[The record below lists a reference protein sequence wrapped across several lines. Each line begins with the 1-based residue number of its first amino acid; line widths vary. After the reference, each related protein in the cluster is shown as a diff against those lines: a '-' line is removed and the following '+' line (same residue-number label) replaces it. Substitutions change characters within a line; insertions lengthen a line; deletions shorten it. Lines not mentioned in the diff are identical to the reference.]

1 MCHFKMESTL
11 HIRLFTLRP
20 AGLLLRAVMLVA
32 MLAALLTAK
41 ADNERPGSNRL
52 GLTDASYARYLR
64 CLDARYHDDLDAYVD
79 TFVAMSAES
88 ERDAVRCLA
97 MVLRSD
103 NSRMSTEQADRM
115 SDELLTIDPSR
126 MTDGCILLYHWL
138 CFGLCHSYLEHMM
151 FANALTE
158 AERLQERALASGDK
172 RSIAYFYNLMGEIY
186 QHQRVPQM
194 AKASYLKGLAYVQA
208 NLPGDQ
214 YMRSMF
220 TDNLGYTYYAMHQY
234 DSAAIC
240 VNRALEI
247 APPDAGRFVPYLH
260 LISIYAA
267 KGDIAMMNLAKA
279 NVGKLQSH
287 VRWIVSD
294 EYYHA
299 MIAYNVAH
307 GNYAESLSLC
317 DSLSSPSRYGY
328 RSSISARFGNYEE
341 AYRDLRIYTDSI
353 YRMYAGIITS
363 STIRMTNRIDRMEIE
378 NERRSL
384 ALQAANVKLEAL
396 EAERSHEQNLREK
409 NSLQLMTAE
418 LNLKNQELMLRQQSA
433 EIEKANLESAR
444 QQNML
449 GAEIEQSRRR
459 VARVTMLVA
468 VMLVVVCILVAYNFE
483 RRRSLRRL
491 QNEKLLAQRAQ
502 REAEQAQREAEEA
515 RRQAEQAN
523 NMQALFLQNMSHE
536 IRTPLNAIVGFS
548 DILNSTEDFGLTP
561 EERANMLQ
569 LIHANTG
576 MLTTLINDILDIS
589 KMESGNYTLVIAPVQ
604 VCTLCRS
611 VLMTVDPRVPEGVE
625 LRLAEPDNTEYIII
639 NTDSSRLQQVLVNF
653 LTNACKHTTKGS
665 ITLAYEPL
673 GTGLRFSVTDTGTGI
688 PVDKA
693 DKVFDRFQKLDN
705 FKQGTGLGLNICKRI
720 AESVGGRVYVDTSY
734 THGARLVF
742 EHPNLPLD
750 R

>member
-341 AYRDLRIYTDSI
+341 AYRDLRSTPTRSTGC
-353 YRMYAGIITS
+353 MPAS
-363 STIRMTNRIDRMEIE
+363 SP
-378 NERRSL
+378 RRP
-384 ALQAANVKLEAL
+384 
-396 EAERSHEQNLREK
+396 
-409 NSLQLMTAE
+409 
-418 LNLKNQELMLRQQSA
+418 SA
-433 EIEKANLESAR
+433 
-444 QQNML
+444 
-449 GAEIEQSRRR
+449 
-459 VARVTMLVA
+459 
-468 VMLVVVCILVAYNFE
+468 
-483 RRRSLRRL
+483 
-491 QNEKLLAQRAQ
+491 
-502 REAEQAQREAEEA
+502 
-515 RRQAEQAN
+515 
-523 NMQALFLQNMSHE
+523 
-536 IRTPLNAIVGFS
+536 
-548 DILNSTEDFGLTP
+548 
-561 EERANMLQ
+561 
-569 LIHANTG
+569 
-576 MLTTLINDILDIS
+576 
-589 KMESGNYTLVIAPVQ
+589 
-604 VCTLCRS
+604 
-611 VLMTVDPRVPEGVE
+611 
-625 LRLAEPDNTEYIII
+625 
-639 NTDSSRLQQVLVNF
+639 
-653 LTNACKHTTKGS
+653 
-665 ITLAYEPL
+665 
-673 GTGLRFSVTDTGTGI
+673 
-688 PVDKA
+688 
-693 DKVFDRFQKLDN
+693 
-705 FKQGTGLGLNICKRI
+705 
-720 AESVGGRVYVDTSY
+720 
-734 THGARLVF
+734 
-742 EHPNLPLD
+742 
-750 R
+750 